1 MNRKVLRRVTGLLA
15 GGLMLMAQPGF
26 ARDVSIYLGEA
37 ASGAGIQLTS
47 WGSGTAKESTTE
59 AFIGSRSIEV
69 VTGSLFSGATI
80 SFNQPV
86 DIGDPTAISQYDY
99 LEFMIKFKTTVPLG
113 ISQPTPVPTW
123 ANVFKPIPGDYVG
136 YFFDDLPRVPRMR
149 NLRVV
154 MVSDTGRSVAHT
166 GIVTTKAV
174 DDEGWVSV
182 ALPLAAFGL
191 NQSSGGFNLRQMK
204 ISGDYSDTFWIGQIR
219 VIKDDTPIFVSNIE
233 FSMDVVSAY
242 DLVVL
247 KGEAEAGRT
256 SLLYSWDFNAD
267 DGIQEDATGQL
278 VEVLYKKAGTYT
290 ITLTA
295 KDPDGIKQPVSRTA
309 EIYVE

>member
-1 MNRKVLRRVTGLLA
+1 MNRKVLSRVTGLLA
-15 GGLMLMAQPGF
+15 SCFVMAAQPAL
-26 ARDVSIYLGEA
+26 ARDVSIYLGETA
-37 ASGAGIQLTS
+37 AQAGLQLTS
-47 WGSGTAKESTTE
+47 WGSGSAKESTSE

-80 SFNQPV
+80 SFIQPV
-86 DIGDPTAISQYDY
+86 EIADPTAISQYDY
-99 LEFMIKFKTTVPLG
+99 LELMIKFKTTVPLG

-136 YFFDDLPRVPRMR
+136 FFFDDLPRVPRMR

-154 MVSDTGRSVAHT
+154 MQSDTGRSVAHM
-166 GIVTTKAV
+166 GVVTTKAI

-182 ALPLAAFGL
+182 ALPIASFGL
-191 NQSSGGFNLRQMK
+191 NQSSGGFKLRQMK

-256 SLLYSWDFNAD
+256 SLLYSWDFNAE

>member
-1 MNRKVLRRVTGLLA
+1 MNSKNLGKISGLLA
-15 GGLMLMAQPGF
+15 GCLVLVAPPAG

-37 ASGAGIQLTS
+37 VSQAGIQLSS
-47 WGSGTAKESTTE
+47 WGSGTARESTSE

-80 SFNQPV
+80 TFNQPV
-86 DIGDPTAISQYDY
+86 EIADPTAFSQYDY
-99 LEFMIKFKTTVPLG
+99 LELMIKFKTTVPLG

-123 ANVFKPIPGDYVG
+123 ANVFKPLPGDYVG
-136 YFFDDLPRVPRMR
+136 FFFDDLPQVPRMR

-154 MVSDTGRSVAHT
+154 MLSDTGKSVSHT
-166 GIVTTKAV
+166 GVVTPKTI

-191 NQSSGGFNLRQMK
+191 NQSSGGFKLRQMK